1 MIKKLIP
8 LVLALIVF
16 YGCKMNY
23 SFTGASIPPGTETV
37 SIETFPN
44 MAPIVNPM
52 LSITLTEALKDKFM
66 SQTSL
71 QLINNDADLQFSGTI
86 VGYRNTPTAIKAG
99 EQSQAAMNRL
109 TITVKVKYTN
119 TMDPKADFDTK
130 FSRYADY
137 ESSQDLHDV
146 ENTLADEI
154 IDQIIDDI
162 FNQSVVN
169 W

>member
-8 LVLALIVF
+8 IAFILLTLS
-16 YGCKMNY
+16 GCKMNY

-37 SIETFPN
+37 SVQTFPN

-71 QLINNDADLQFSGTI
+71 QLIQNDADLQFSGTI
-86 VGYRNTPTAIKAG
+86 VGYRNQPTAI
-99 EQSQAAMNRL
+99 QTDDVAAMNRL
-109 TITVKVKYTN
+109 TITVKVKFTN
-119 TMDPKADFDTK
+119 TKDPKTDFDTK
-130 FSRYADY
+130 YSRYADY
-137 ESSQDLHDV
+137 ESSQNFQDV
-146 ENTLADEI
+146 ESTLVDEVI
-154 IDQIIDDI
+154 EQIVDDI